1 VTGFCGGFW
10 KARIPDAEIER
21 LKRETLLHHQRA
33 DRAGLRETGGRREG
47 EHRRSGRRQAG
58 AVFSTLANLARWLE
72 QVGAG
77 ALVLFNRLYQ
87 PDFDL
92 EDLEIVPGLKLST

>member
-1 VTGFCGGFW
+1 MGDVKVSIGVPVAV
-10 KARIPDAEIER
+10 K
-21 LKRETLLHHQRA
+21 L
-33 DRAGLRETGGRREG
+33 GRF
-47 EHRRSGRRQAG
+47 
-58 AVFSTLANLARWLE
+58 FSTLANLARWLE